1 MNANLAALLYLVAG
15 VLFIL
20 SLRGLSSPASS
31 RQGNLFGMIA
41 MPIMPNRLPWRD
53 VAGLDSPRSDRMNS
67 TPATRYKN
75 AERLALISG
84 PH

>member
-31 RQGNLFGMIA
+31 RQGNFFGMVGMAIA
-41 MPIMPNRLPWRD
+41 
-53 VAGLDSPRSDRMNS
+53 VATTLASHPPADGSAGYWSFCGSRSAAASAR
-67 TPATRYKN
+67 
-75 AERLALISG
+75 
-84 PH
+84 